1 MKSLR
6 PGAFGVLQTRRFPLE
21 IRKGCGR
28 RLLIEREICDA
39 RCYALAKFVI
49 AIGKVCV
56 AHYRKIKE
64 EWKLVEMCRF

>member
-6 PGAFGVLQTRRFPLE
+6 PGAFGVLQTRRIWLE

-28 RLLIEREICDA
+28 CLLSESEICDA
-39 RCYALAKFVI
+39 LGDVLAKFVI
-49 AIGKVCV
+49 ALSKVCV

-64 EWKLVEMCRF
+64 EWKLEEMCRF